1 MNARL
6 EVSVEAFRAA
16 LKPED
21 IRGLQI
27 FYTAI
32 GSGLFIFAMIIFFVY
47 NTNSATPSEADS
59 SDVEL
64 VQMLSIAHV
73 LMALTMYVV
82 APLREKTV
90 LNKSLSATT
99 MAGQQSLSPG
109 ERCFAS
115 IRNALIIRL
124 AMYEGAALFGL
135 VVCFLAVSNC
145 VIFVEP
151 VYWLNAASN
160 LVVIAYISL
169 SFPNQERLMRIFE
182 EKIRKG

>member
-1 MNARL
+1 MNTRL

-27 FYTAI
+27 FYAAI

-47 NTNSATPSEADS
+47 NTNSATSSEVDS

-64 VQMLSIAHV
+64 VQMLSIVHV
-73 LMALTMYVV
+73 LLALVMYVV
-82 APLREKTV
+82 APLREKAV
-90 LNKSLSATT
+90 LKKMLSTPA
-99 MAGQQSLSPG
+99 QISSPA
-109 ERCFAS
+109 EHCFNS
-115 IRNALIIRL
+115 IRNALVIRL

-135 VVCFLAVSNC
+135 VVCFLAVNNY
-145 VIFVEP
+145 VIFAEP
-151 VYWLNAASN
+151 IYWFNAASSI
-160 LVVIAYISL
+160 VVIAYISIAI
-169 SFPNQERLMRIFE
+169 PNQERLTTIFE